1 MLRAF
6 PPGMSGSK
14 SDFKPVSAGQLARK
28 LGLVVV
34 GPKALTLSRE
44 RRGKGF
50 SYRDAKGKLITD
62 KAEVARL
69 ASLAVPPAYED
80 VRFAAKQNAHLQAV
94 GRDAAGRTQ
103 YRYHPDW
110 EKVRETRKAQRLAQF
125 VGALPRI
132 RRAVGQ
138 HLGQEELT
146 KEFALSAVIEL
157 VASSSIR
164 AGGEEYAKERGTRG
178 ATTLLKSNVRIA
190 DGKVTLRFRAKG
202 GKDIEKEIDVPRLAE
217 AIEALRKLPGKRLFQ
232 YRGENGV
239 HAVRARDVNLFLQRI
254 ADVAIT
260 LKDFRTL
267 CASAA
272 VLEEL
277 SKLAPADSVSGRKKQ
292 VLEAVRNAAE
302 ELSNT
307 PTVCRKSYV
316 HEAVVEAFENGV
328 LEDYAEALKASRSP
342 AKREAILAEVVSA
355 AAF

>member
-1 MLRAF
+1 
-6 PPGMSGSK
+6 MSGS
-14 SDFKPVSAGQLARK
+14 SPDFKPATARQLARK

-34 GPKALTLSRE
+34 GPKALTLSRD
-44 RRGKGF
+44 RHGKGF
-50 SYRDAKGKLITD
+50 RYRDAKGEPIRD
-62 KAEVARL
+62 KNEIARL
-69 ASLAVPPAYED
+69 AALAVPPAYED
-80 VRFAAKQNAHLQAV
+80 VRYAAKPNAHLQAV

-110 EKVRETRKAQRLAQF
+110 DKVRETRKAQRLAQF

-132 RRAVGQ
+132 RRKVGQ
-138 HLGQEELT
+138 TLAQEDLT
-146 KEFALSAVIEL
+146 KEFALAAVIEL
-157 VASSSIR
+157 VANSSIR

-202 GKDIEKEIDVPRLAE
+202 GKDVEKEIDVPRLAA
-217 AIEALRKLPGKRLFQ
+217 AIESLRKLPGKRLFK

-239 HAVRARDVNLFLQRI
+239 HAVRARDVNLFLQQI
-254 ADVAIT
+254 AEVAIT

-277 SKLAPADSVSGRKKQ
+277 SKLEPADSVSGRKKQ
-292 VLEAVRNAAE
+292 VLEAVKNAAE

-328 LEDYAEALKASRSP
+328 LEDYADALKATRSP
-342 AKREAILAEVVSA
+342 AKREEVLAEIVA